1 LIESA
6 MSAKPIVTIIGPTAV
21 GKTAL
26 ALDLAR
32 ELDGELVGTDSMQA
46 VRGMNI
52 GTAKPTPQELGQI
65 RHHMLDV
72 WSVAHRADVVQF
84 RGLAREAITGITTR
98 KRIPIVVGGSVL
110 YVKAILDQFDF
121 PATDPEVRGRYEAML
136 DQDGA
141 EKLHELLAEKDPVT
155 ATNILPGNGR
165 RIVRALEVIELTGEP
180 YHSRLPDP
188 VEEFPSVRVGL
199 EIDRVSMDARIEQR
213 VDQMLES
220 GLVEEVQELESQG
233 LRNAPTA
240 SRAIGYSQVLAHLG
254 GEITQIQMREKIIY
268 ATQKFA
274 RRQQR
279 WFRQDPRIRWEPWDS
294 AQLTD
299 SVLAHFHEVFGSE

>member
-1 LIESA
+1 

-72 WSVAHRADVVQF
+72 WSVTHRADVVQF
-84 RGLAREAITGITTR
+84 RDLAREAITGITTR

-121 PATDPEVRGRYEAML
+121 PATDPEVRERYEAML

-141 EKLHELLAEKDPVT
+141 EKLHKLLAEKDPVT

-220 GLVEEVQELESQG
+220 GLVEEVQKLESQG

-240 SRAIGYSQVLAHLG
+240 SRAIGYSQVLAHLS

>member
-1 LIESA
+1 

-72 WSVAHRADVVQF
+72 WSVTHRADVVQF
-84 RGLAREAITGITTR
+84 RDLAREAITGITTR

-279 WFRQDPRIRWEPWDS
+279 WFRQDPRIRWEQWDS

>member
-1 LIESA
+1 

-84 RGLAREAITGITTR
+84 RDLAREAITGITTR

-188 VEEFPSVRVGL
+188 VEEFPSVRVGW
-199 EIDRVSMDARIEQR
+199 EIGRVSMDARIGQR

-220 GLVEEVQELESQG
+220 GLVEEVQKLESQG

>member
-1 LIESA
+1 

-155 ATNILPGNGR
+155 ATNILLGNGR

-220 GLVEEVQELESQG
+220 GLVEEVQKLESQG

>member
-1 LIESA
+1 
-6 MSAKPIVTIIGPTAV
+6 MSPKPILTIIGPTAV

-46 VRGMNI
+46 VTGMNI
-52 GTAKPTPQELGQI
+52 GTAKPTSRELGEI
-65 RHHMLDV
+65 PHHMLDL
-72 WSVAHRADVVQF
+72 WPIDHRADVVQF
-84 RGLAREAITGITTR
+84 RDLARDAITGITER
-98 KRIPIVVGGSVL
+98 KRIPILVGGSVL
-110 YVKAILDQFDF
+110 YVKAILDRFDF
-121 PATDPEVRGRYEAML
+121 PATDPNVRGLYETML
-136 DQDGA
+136 DQDGP

-165 RIVRALEVIELTGEP
+165 RIVRALEVIELTGKP
-180 YHSRLPDP
+180 YHSRLPEP
-188 VEEFPSVRVGL
+188 MEEIPSVRVGL

-220 GLVEEVQELESQG
+220 GLVEEVRELESQG
-233 LRNAPTA
+233 LRSAPTA
-240 SRAIGYSQVLAHLG
+240 ARAIGYSQVLMHLC
-254 GEITQIQMREKIIY
+254 GEITQIGMREKIIY

-279 WFRQDPRIRWEPWDS
+279 WFRQDSRILWEPWDS
-294 AQLTD
+294 AQLTN
-299 SVLAHFHEVFGSE
+299 SVLDHFYEVFGSE

>member
-1 LIESA
+1 

-220 GLVEEVQELESQG
+220 GLVEEVQKLESQG

-240 SRAIGYSQVLAHLG
+240 SRAIGYSQVLAHLS

-279 WFRQDPRIRWEPWDS
+279 WFRQDPRIRWEQWDS
-294 AQLTD
+294 ARLTD

>member
-1 LIESA
+1 

-72 WSVAHRADVVQF
+72 WSVTHRADVVQF
-84 RGLAREAITGITTR
+84 RDLAREAITGITTR

-121 PATDPEVRGRYEAML
+121 PATDPEVRERYEAML

-141 EKLHELLAEKDPVT
+141 EKLHKLLAEKDPVT

-240 SRAIGYSQVLAHLG
+240 SRAIGYSQVLAHLS

>member
-1 LIESA
+1 

-233 LRNAPTA
+233 LRNALTA

-294 AQLTD
+294 ARLTD

>member
-1 LIESA
+1 

-72 WSVAHRADVVQF
+72 WSVTHRADVVQF
-84 RGLAREAITGITTR
+84 RDLAREAITGITTR

>member
-1 LIESA
+1 

-84 RGLAREAITGITTR
+84 RDLAREAITGITTR

-220 GLVEEVQELESQG
+220 GLVEEVQKLESQG

>member
-1 LIESA
+1 

-72 WSVAHRADVVQF
+72 WSVTHRADVVQF
-84 RGLAREAITGITTR
+84 RDLAREAITGITTR

-121 PATDPEVRGRYEAML
+121 PATDPEVRERYEAML

-141 EKLHELLAEKDPVT
+141 EKLHKLLAEKAPVT

-180 YHSRLPDP
+180 YRSRLPDP

-240 SRAIGYSQVLAHLG
+240 SRAIGYSQVLAHLS

>member
-1 LIESA
+1 

>member
-1 LIESA
+1 

-72 WSVAHRADVVQF
+72 WSVTHRADVVQF
-84 RGLAREAITGITTR
+84 RDLAREAITGITTR

-121 PATDPEVRGRYEAML
+121 PATDPEVRERYEAML

-141 EKLHELLAEKDPVT
+141 EKLHKLLAEKDPVT

-240 SRAIGYSQVLAHLG
+240 SRAIGYSQVLAHLS
-254 GEITQIQMREKIIY
+254 GEIAQIQMREKIIY

>member
-1 LIESA
+1 

-72 WSVAHRADVVQF
+72 WSVTHRADVVQF
-84 RGLAREAITGITTR
+84 RDLAREAITGITTR

-121 PATDPEVRGRYEAML
+121 PATDPEVRERYEAML

-155 ATNILPGNGR
+155 AANILPGNGR

-180 YHSRLPDP
+180 YRSRLPDP

-240 SRAIGYSQVLAHLG
+240 SRAIGYSQVLAHLS

>member
-1 LIESA
+1 
-6 MSAKPIVTIIGPTAV
+6 MSPKPIVTIIGPTAV

-46 VRGMNI
+46 VSGMNI
-52 GTAKPTPQELGQI
+52 GTAKPTSQELGEI
-65 RHHMLDV
+65 PHHMLDL
-72 WSVAHRADVVQF
+72 WSIDHRADVVQF
-84 RGLAREAITGITTR
+84 RDLAREAITGISKR

-121 PATDPEVRGRYEAML
+121 PATDPKVRGRYEAML
-136 DQDGA
+136 DQDGP

-199 EIDRVSMDARIEQR
+199 EIDRFSMDARIEQR

-220 GLVEEVQELESQG
+220 GLLEEVQELESQG

-240 SRAIGYSQVLAHLG
+240 SRAIGYSQVLAHLS
-254 GEITQIQMREKIIY
+254 GEITQVDMREKIIY

-299 SVLAHFHEVFGSE
+299 SVLGHFHEVFGSE

>member
-1 LIESA
+1 

-220 GLVEEVQELESQG
+220 GLVEEVQKLESQG

>member
-1 LIESA
+1 

-21 GKTAL
+21 GKTTL

-220 GLVEEVQELESQG
+220 GLVEEVQKLESQG

-294 AQLTD
+294 ARLTD

>member
-1 LIESA
+1 

-121 PATDPEVRGRYEAML
+121 PATDPEVRGQYEAML

>member
-1 LIESA
+1 

-121 PATDPEVRGRYEAML
+121 PATDPEVRERYEAML

-141 EKLHELLAEKDPVT
+141 EKLHKLLAEKDPVT

>member
-1 LIESA
+1 

-72 WSVAHRADVVQF
+72 WSVTHRADVVQF
-84 RGLAREAITGITTR
+84 RDLAREAITGITTR

-155 ATNILPGNGR
+155 AANILPGNGR

-180 YHSRLPDP
+180 YRSRLPDP

-240 SRAIGYSQVLAHLG
+240 SRAIGYSQVLAHLS

>member
-1 LIESA
+1 

-72 WSVAHRADVVQF
+72 WSVTHRADVVQF
-84 RGLAREAITGITTR
+84 RDLAREAITGITTR

-220 GLVEEVQELESQG
+220 GLVEEVQKLESQG

-240 SRAIGYSQVLAHLG
+240 SRAIGYSQVLAHLS

-279 WFRQDPRIRWEPWDS
+279 WFRQDPRIRWEQWDS

>member
-1 LIESA
+1 

-72 WSVAHRADVVQF
+72 WSVTHRADVVQF
-84 RGLAREAITGITTR
+84 RDLAREAITGITTR

-180 YHSRLPDP
+180 YRSRLPDP

-240 SRAIGYSQVLAHLG
+240 SRAIGYSQVLAHLS

-279 WFRQDPRIRWEPWDS
+279 WFRQDPRIRWEQWDS

>member
-1 LIESA
+1 

-72 WSVAHRADVVQF
+72 WSVTHRADVVQF
-84 RGLAREAITGITTR
+84 RNLAREAITGITTR

-279 WFRQDPRIRWEPWDS
+279 WFRQDPRIRWEQWDS

>member
-1 LIESA
+1 

-72 WSVAHRADVVQF
+72 WSVTHRADVVQF
-84 RGLAREAITGITTR
+84 RDLAREAITGITTR

-220 GLVEEVQELESQG
+220 GLVEEVQKLESQG